1 MRYSVLIGLLVFVS
15 GCTITPPY
23 ESIIK
28 DAAFREQVLATSKGE
43 YIELSKGFTYFEQAN
58 PNSQKGTV
66 VLVHGFSVPS
76 YIWSPTFASIKAK
89 GYRVLMLDLYGR
101 GNSSNPDLPQTDALR
116 AQQVLELMTSQEI
129 DTAILVG
136 LSNGG
141 RIVSKI
147 AALQPNRVQGIIYVS
162 SSSFEVHPT
171 QKNTEVSASEIVDY
185 IATYPTKAKG
195 QLEDFYTP
203 EAFPSWPAQYE
214 KLLLHKGFAKALL
227 STQKNLVT
235 LDAIHQK
242 IDSLGISVVTIWGQ
256 YDQVVV
262 YDDFK
267 ERLAQLLPQ
276 RKEYFIDKAAHLPQM
291 ENQTAFE
298 AVFFPSIED
307 LLK

>member
-1 MRYSVLIGLLVFVS
+1 MVFVS
-15 GCTITPPY
+15 GCTTTPPY

-43 YIELSKGFTYFEQAN
+43 YIQLSKGFTYFEQAN
-58 PNSQKGTV
+58 PSSQKGTV

-76 YIWSPTFASIKAK
+76 YIWSPTFDSVKAK

-101 GNSSNPDLPQTDALR
+101 GNSSNPDLAQTDALR

-129 DTAILVG
+129 DSAIIVG

-162 SSSFEVHPT
+162 SSSFEVHPA
-171 QKNTEVSASEIVDY
+171 QQNTEVTASEISDY
-185 IATYPTKAKG
+185 ISTYPSKAMG

-203 EAFPSWPAQYE
+203 EAFPDWPAQYE

-242 IDSLGISVVTIWGQ
+242 IDSLAIPVVTIWGQ

-267 ERLAQLLPQ
+267 ERLEQLLPQ

-307 LLK
+307 ILN

>member
-1 MRYSVLIGLLVFVS
+1 MRYSVLIGLLVLVS
-15 GCTITPPY
+15 GCTKPPY

-76 YIWSPTFASIKAK
+76 YIWAPTFASIKAK

-214 KLLLHKGFAKALL
+214 KLLLYKGFAKALL

>member
-1 MRYSVLIGLLVFVS
+1 
-15 GCTITPPY
+15 
-23 ESIIK
+23 
-28 DAAFREQVLATSKGE
+28 
-43 YIELSKGFTYFEQAN
+43 
-58 PNSQKGTV
+58 
-66 VLVHGFSVPS
+66 
-76 YIWSPTFASIKAK
+76 
-89 GYRVLMLDLYGR
+89 MLDLYGR

-116 AQQVLELMTSQEI
+116 ARQVLELMTSQKI
-129 DTAILVG
+129 DSAIVVG

-147 AALQPNRVQGIIYVS
+147 AALQPDRVQGIIYVS
-162 SSSFEVHPT
+162 SSSFETHPA
-171 QKNTEVSASEIVDY
+171 QENKEVTAAEIAQY
-185 IATYPTKAKG
+185 ITTYPTKAKG

-203 EAFPSWPAQYE
+203 EAFPNWPAQYE

-242 IDSLGISVVTIWGQ
+242 IDSLAIPVVTIWGQ

-267 ERLAQLLPQ
+267 ERLVQLLPQ

-298 AVFFPSIED
+298 AVFFPSIKAI
-307 LLK
+307 LN

>member
-1 MRYSVLIGLLVFVS
+1 MRYSLLIGLLVFIL
-15 GCTITPPY
+15 GCTTTPPY

-28 DAAFREQVLATSKGE
+28 DAAFREQVLANSEGK
-43 YIELSKGFTYFEQAN
+43 YVQLSKGFTYFEQAN
-58 PNSQKGTV
+58 PRSQKGTV

-76 YIWSPTFASIKAK
+76 YIWRPTFESLKAK
-89 GYRVLMLDLYGR
+89 DYHVLMLDLYGR

-116 AQQVLELMTSQEI
+116 ARQVLELMTSQKI
-129 DTAILVG
+129 DSAIVVG

-147 AALQPNRVQGIIYVS
+147 AALQPDRVQGIIYVS
-162 SSSFEVHPT
+162 SSSFETHPA
-171 QKNTEVSASEIVDY
+171 QENKEVTAAEIAQY
-185 IATYPTKAKG
+185 ITTYSTKAKG

-203 EAFPSWPAQYE
+203 EAFPNWPAQYE

-242 IDSLGISVVTIWGQ
+242 IDSLAIPVVTIWGQ

-267 ERLAQLLPQ
+267 ERLVQLLPQ

-298 AVFFPSIED
+298 AVFFPSIKAI
-307 LLK
+307 LN

>member
-1 MRYSVLIGLLVFVS
+1 MRYSLLIGLLVFIL
-15 GCTITPPY
+15 GCTTTPPY

-28 DAAFREQVLATSKGE
+28 DAVFRKQVLANSEGK
-43 YIELSKGFTYFEQAN
+43 YVQLSKGFTYFEQAN
-58 PNSQKGTV
+58 PRSQKGTV

-76 YIWSPTFASIKAK
+76 YIWRPTFESLKAK
-89 GYRVLMLDLYGR
+89 GYHVLMLDLYGR

-116 AQQVLELMTSQEI
+116 ARQVLELMTSQKI
-129 DTAILVG
+129 DSAIVVG

-147 AALQPNRVQGIIYVS
+147 AALQPDRVQGIIYVS
-162 SSSFEVHPT
+162 SSSFETHPA
-171 QKNTEVSASEIVDY
+171 QENKEVTAAEIAQY
-185 IATYPTKAKG
+185 ITTYSTKAKG

-203 EAFPSWPAQYE
+203 EAFPNWPAQYE

-242 IDSLGISVVTIWGQ
+242 IDSLAIPVVTIWGQ

-267 ERLAQLLPQ
+267 ERLVQLLPQ

-298 AVFFPSIED
+298 AVFFSSIKAI
-307 LLK
+307 LN

>member
-1 MRYSVLIGLLVFVS
+1 MRYSLLIGLLVFIL
-15 GCTITPPY
+15 GCATTPPY

-28 DAAFREQVLATSKGE
+28 DAAFREQVLANSEGK
-43 YIELSKGFTYFEQAN
+43 YVQLSKGFTYFEQAN
-58 PNSQKGTV
+58 PHSQKGTV

-76 YIWSPTFASIKAK
+76 YIWRPTFESLKAK
-89 GYRVLMLDLYGR
+89 GYHVLMLDLYGR

-116 AQQVLELMTSQEI
+116 ARQVLELMTSQKI
-129 DTAILVG
+129 DSAIVVG

-147 AALQPNRVQGIIYVS
+147 AALQPDRVQGIIYVS
-162 SSSFEVHPT
+162 SSSFETHPA
-171 QKNTEVSASEIVDY
+171 QENKEVTAAEIAQY
-185 IATYPTKAKG
+185 ITTYSTKAKG

-203 EAFPSWPAQYE
+203 EAFPNWPAQYE

-242 IDSLGISVVTIWGQ
+242 IDSLAIPVVTIWGQ

-267 ERLAQLLPQ
+267 ERLVQLLPK

-298 AVFFPSIED
+298 AVFFSSIKAI
-307 LLK
+307 LN

>member
-1 MRYSVLIGLLVFVS
+1 MRYSLLIGLLVIIL
-15 GCTITPPY
+15 GCTTTPPY

-28 DAAFREQVLATSKGE
+28 DAAFREQVLANSEGK
-43 YIELSKGFTYFEQAN
+43 YVQLSKGFTYFEQAN
-58 PNSQKGTV
+58 PRSQKGTV

-76 YIWSPTFASIKAK
+76 YIWRPTFESLKAK
-89 GYRVLMLDLYGR
+89 DYHVLMLDLYGR

-116 AQQVLELMTSQEI
+116 ARQVLELMTSQKI
-129 DTAILVG
+129 DSAIVVG

-147 AALQPNRVQGIIYVS
+147 AALQPDRVQGIIYVS
-162 SSSFEVHPT
+162 SSSFETHPA
-171 QKNTEVSASEIVDY
+171 QENKEVTAAEIAQY
-185 IATYPTKAKG
+185 ITTYPTKAKG

-203 EAFPSWPAQYE
+203 EAFPNWPAQYE

-242 IDSLGISVVTIWGQ
+242 IDSLAIPVVTIWGQ

-267 ERLAQLLPQ
+267 ERLVQLLPQ

-298 AVFFPSIED
+298 AVFFPSIKAI
-307 LLK
+307 LN